1 MMEGIGV
8 VNVLVLG
15 GVCIATARLV
25 DSPRQRKAI
34 WLWCVFFAALTVA
47 GVLVNAGALDV
58 LAALD
63 WGAVAIWLL
72 YVGGGIAVLAGI
84 GAALRGS
91 GATRFAWRQGR
102 YQKYK
107 SYRRI

>member
-1 MMEGIGV
+1 MMEGMGV
-8 VNVLVLG
+8 ANVVVLG
-15 GVCIATARLV
+15 GVCIAAARLV
-25 DSPRQRKAI
+25 DSPRQRKAV
-34 WLWCVFFAALTVA
+34 WLWCAFFAALTVA

-63 WGAVAIWLL
+63 WGAAVWLL
-72 YVGGGIAVLAGI
+72 YVGGGLAVLFGI
-84 GAALRGS
+84 GAAVRGG

-102 YQKYK
+102 YQRYR